1 MRRTAW
7 GGNTLVPDRTRCG
20 CSEVQRPDK
29 VQGRGKEEVGI
40 ASNLKFKW
48 ARVEMIIHCFDSYR
62 KTQKCLKSY
71 GGSNT
76 QQIP

>member
-40 ASNLKFKW
+40 DQELKHDVGYYTSLW
-48 ARVEMIIHCFDSYR
+48 PES
-62 KTQKCLKSY
+62 
-71 GGSNT
+71 G
-76 QQIP
+76 